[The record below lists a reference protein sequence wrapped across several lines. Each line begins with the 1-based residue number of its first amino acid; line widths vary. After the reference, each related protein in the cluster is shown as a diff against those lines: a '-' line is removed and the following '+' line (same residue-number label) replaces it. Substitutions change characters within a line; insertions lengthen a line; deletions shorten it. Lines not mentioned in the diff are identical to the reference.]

1 MFPVPAMIPATLAHF
16 VSKAGLDI
24 EGLGQRW
31 IELLVA
37 SGRVKTPAD
46 LFTLRVDELLH
57 YERMG
62 VKLATKFVDSLDR
75 AKKEATLQRL
85 LCALGIRHVGEQTAK
100 TLAATYADM
109 DVLRAASPEE
119 LQNLPDIGP
128 EVASSIKAF
137 FDDEPNVALLARL
150 RELGLWPVR
159 QEAAVAS
166 MPVGPLAGQK
176 ILFTGSLSI
185 PRSKAQQMAEN
196 AGCGNRWQRFPQAE
210 SAGRRG

>member
-1 MFPVPAMIPATLAHF
+1 
-16 VSKAGLDI
+16 
-24 EGLGQRW
+24 
-31 IELLVA
+31 
-37 SGRVKTPAD
+37 
-46 LFTLRVDELLH
+46 
-57 YERMG
+57 
-62 VKLATKFVDSLDR
+62 
-75 AKKEATLQRL
+75 
-85 LCALGIRHVGEQTAK
+85 
-100 TLAATYADM
+100 M

-159 QEAAVAS
+159 QEATVAS
-166 MPVGPLAGQK
+166 VPVGPLAGQK

-196 AGCGNRWQRFPQAE
+196 AGAEIAGSVSRKLNLLVVGDEPGSKREKAQTLGIRIVDEAGFLALLQADNE
-210 SAGRRG
+210 VTASSSENAAQDSE